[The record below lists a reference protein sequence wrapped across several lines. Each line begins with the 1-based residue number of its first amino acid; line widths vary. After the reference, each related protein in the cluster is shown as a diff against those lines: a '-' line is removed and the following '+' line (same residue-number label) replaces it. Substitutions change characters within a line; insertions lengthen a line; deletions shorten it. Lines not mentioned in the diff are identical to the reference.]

1 MVTDKNT
8 ARKPHRSLSS
18 FIRGWLWIAG
28 SVCLLSACQTSQPQT
43 QNTSAVTSP
52 EPVGIQAPL
61 SDSLASNFL
70 MARQAIYGNDLGSA
84 TEFFTKSLIKDDNNV
99 ALLRQS
105 FLTQYQSGNIVEAAE
120 IARRM
125 ESLNVTM
132 PLASEP
138 ALIEAAIAGDWEA
151 VVALADLLSQS
162 DTSVVVAGVAKAW
175 SYLALNQFSAAVS
188 QMTQTA
194 DLLQNDVGLTPA
206 FMELQKAHLL
216 EAAGKHTEA
225 LTIIQSLRLI
235 DSYPPHIQLSIASA
249 YHRLGRRDL
258 ADSILANHLSPS
270 FDVIRLRA
278 SFADNSNRLLAPM
291 TLYRGLSQ
299 SLLDTSWLDY
309 EKSIRSLLLARAHL
323 ALLVN
328 PEFDAANF
336 VIAQE
341 LLALGQRDTAMS
353 YLTALSADSA
363 YYLPS
368 QLALISYLRRA
379 DASDEALDLARD
391 LRRTRPQ
398 NERLLLVESD
408 ILRSI
413 DRCGEAVPLYQ
424 TLLGGQFDTSRL
436 HRNLAICLERTAT
449 TKQQED
455 LAESYFL
462 SSLDQDPNDAYTL
475 NYLGYW
481 YADTNRNLDKAIEY
495 IQKAVKLRPS
505 SGYFADS
512 LGWVY
517 YRLEDYEKATL
528 WLEKAIQLEPLD
540 PVITEHLGDAYWR
553 LGRTFEAVYK
563 WQMALEHIPSDSA
576 IDSEEA
582 VMRQRI
588 LDKLDQASLEE
599 GDPLHHERF

>member
-1 MVTDKNT
+1 MIIDDIT
-8 ARKPHRSLSS
+8 ARKKCLSS
-18 FIRGWLWIAG
+18 AFHWTRQLWFAG
-28 SVCLLSACQTSQPQT
+28 SLCLLSACQTTAPITSQ
-43 QNTSAVTSP
+43 NSVTNDTDTL
-52 EPVGIQAPL
+52 VVAAPL

-70 MARQAIYGNDLGSA
+70 MARQAIYGNDLRSA
-84 TEFFTKSLIKDDNNV
+84 TEFFTKSLIQDDNNI

-151 VVALADLLSQS
+151 VDALADLLSQS
-162 DTSVVVAGVAKAW
+162 DTSVIIAGVAKAW
-175 SYLALNQFSAAVS
+175 AYLAQNQFGAAIS

-216 EAAGKHTEA
+216 EVAGKQDEA
-225 LTIIQSLRLI
+225 LSVIQSLRLI

-249 YHRLGRRDL
+249 YHRLGRQDL
-258 ADSILANHLSPS
+258 SDAILSDHLSPS
-270 FDVIRLRA
+270 FDVVTLQA
-278 SFADNSNRLLAPM
+278 SFADNSNKLVAPM
-291 TLYRGLSQ
+291 TINRGLSQ

-328 PEFDAANF
+328 PEFEAGNF

-341 LLALGQRDTAMS
+341 LLALGHRGPAVN
-353 YLTALSADSA
+353 YLEALGEQSA
-363 YYLPS
+363 YHLPA
-368 QLALISYLRRA
+368 QLALISFLRRS
-379 DASDEALDLARD
+379 DASNEALTLARN
-391 LRRTRPQ
+391 LRDSRAD

-408 ILRSI
+408 ILRSL
-413 DRCGEAVPLYQ
+413 DRCAEAVPLYQ
-424 TLLGGQFDTSRL
+424 ALLGGQFDTSRL
-436 HRNLAICLERTAT
+436 HRNLAICLERTAE
-449 TKQQED
+449 TKEQED
-455 LAESYFL
+455 LAEAYFL
-462 SSLDQDPNDAYTL
+462 SSLEQDPNDAYTL

-517 YRLEDYEKATL
+517 YRLKDYEAAAQ

-563 WQMALEHIPSDSA
+563 WQLALDNIPQDA
-576 IDSEEA
+576 PADSEDGLLRE
-582 VMRQRI
+582 RI
-588 LDKLDQASLEE
+588 IDKLHQASVED
-599 GDPLHHERF
+599 GNPLHHESF